1 MNALRR
7 YILRVRDDERG
18 AITPMML
25 MFVPMLMI
33 IVGLVVDGAGKI
45 QANDEAQMIA
55 SGASRA
61 AANALASQVI
71 ANGSLLLDTR
81 AARNAAMDYVQ
92 AAGMTGTVDVI
103 GGRIVVNVQTEYAT
117 KFISVLGINALSAE
131 ATATAELIT
140 Q

>member
-7 YILRVRDDERG
+7 RILRARDDERG
-18 AITPMML
+18 SVSPML
-25 MFVPMLMI
+25 LVFIPMLMLV
-33 IVGLVVDGAGKI
+33 VGLVVDGAGKI
-45 QANDEAQMIA
+45 QANDQAQMIA

-71 ANGSLLLDTR
+71 VNGSLVLDTR
-81 AARNAAMDYVQ
+81 TARQTATDYVQ
-92 AAGMTGTVDVI
+92 AAGMTGTVDVV

-117 KFISVLGINALSAE
+117 KFISVIGINTLPAE

>member
-7 YILRVRDDERG
+7 HLLRARDDERG
-18 AITPMML
+18 NITPMML
-25 MFVPMLMI
+25 VFVPMLLL

-45 QANDEAQMIA
+45 QAHDQAQMIA
-55 SGASRA
+55 SGASRS

-71 ANGSLLLDTR
+71 VNGSLLLDTR
-81 AARNAAMDYVQ
+81 TARLTAMDYVQ

-103 GGRIVVNVQTEYAT
+103 GGSIVVNVETEYAT
-117 KFISVLGINALSAE
+117 KFISIIGISSLPAE